1 MEQLTSSERLRLDE
15 RMAISYAITAG
26 VIGLAYSLTA
36 YSPFLLALAVALL
49 LTVGH
54 IVDYV
59 LTRER
64 NN

>member
-1 MEQLTSSERLRLDE
+1 MEQLTPSDRLRLDE
-15 RMAISYAITAG
+15 RMSISYAITAG
-26 VIGLAYSLTA
+26 VIGVVYSLTA

-64 NN
+64 NS